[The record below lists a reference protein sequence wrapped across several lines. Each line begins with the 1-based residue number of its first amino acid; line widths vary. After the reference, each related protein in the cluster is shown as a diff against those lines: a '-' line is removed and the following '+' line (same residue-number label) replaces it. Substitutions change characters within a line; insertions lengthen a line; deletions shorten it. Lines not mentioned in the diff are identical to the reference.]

1 MISFITYVFCVT
13 FDFCSV
19 TVRFSVQL
27 LYVFCSY
34 RTFSVQLP
42 YIFCRVTVHFL
53 YSYRT
58 LLLTVAGN
66 RGSKMATMSDTIV
79 PGGGLALVPT
89 GGVWQLLQEPPSPEG
104 AALVRNDDA
113 SISLADGW
121 VTNVVLAAVCGVAL
135 WLAVVTYLGRPQG
148 LATTHRNSML
158 DILLDTVRRGE
169 AQQDKQL
176 HHPPTTAQGRPQQL
190 HIPHAAAQGRP
201 QQLHIPPAAAQGRPQ
216 QLRRPFQHQIQRHP
230 QQNSQLLPEQHIFQ
244 YQQYQYSRPQHH
256 QYQQDHRGPQHQ
268 QQQQDHRGPQHQQ
281 QQQDHRGPQHQQ
293 QQQDHRGP
301 QHQQQ
306 QQDHRGPQ
314 HHQQQQDHRG
324 PQHQQQ
330 QQDHRGPQHQQ
341 QQQDHR
347 GPEHQQQQQD
357 HRGPQHQQQQ
367 QDHRGPQHH
376 QQQQDHRGPQHQ
388 QQQQDHRGPQH
399 QQGIPHIEYSHVP
412 LDHRPQHEYDDLTH
426 DLSAIKTLGEVSGA
440 QIHDPGRGRV
450 EEGEEA
456 IYKSRPSFPKP
467 NNVSSSYNTFQTKP
481 FSRPG
486 NFVNTNEK
494 GQGTDNVIYDFER
507 PHRLKTLQNRPKR
520 PNEDVINNFER
531 PSNTTRTPGRRR
543 RPITQPRNNVTSH
556 VDFPAGY
563 SHVPDARTSAS
574 NQSDGIIS
582 HKIHPS
588 EVHRWPTTRLR
599 PDIFP
604 RNDSTYYFASPLDL
618 LNPKPNTWMASGTN
632 QTPSERHSTI
642 WNQNKGT
649 TNDQITPSDGDL
661 YRTTLPPATAAP
673 TLVARGA
680 GRASS
685 RIKKLSSSTPPG
697 LPAIMHSQDLAGLR
711 LEKGV
716 PLKWIPDGTGNYR
729 KRAEDAGV
737 KQSSNTA
744 GFFGSEA

>member
-1 MISFITYVFCVT
+1 
-13 FDFCSV
+13 
-19 TVRFSVQL
+19 
-27 LYVFCSY
+27 
-34 RTFSVQLP
+34 
-42 YIFCRVTVHFL
+42 
-53 YSYRT
+53 
-58 LLLTVAGN
+58 
-66 RGSKMATMSDTIV
+66 MATMSDTIV

-201 QQLHIPPAAAQGRPQ
+201 QQLHIPHAAAQGRPQQLHIPPAAAQGRPQ

-244 YQQYQYSRPQHH
+244 YQQYKYSRPQHH
-256 QYQQDHRGPQHQ
+256 QYQQDHRGPQH
-268 QQQQDHRGPQHQQ
+268 H
-281 QQQDHRGPQHQQ
+281 
-293 QQQDHRGP
+293 
-301 QHQQQ
+301 QQ

-324 PQHQQQ
+324 PQH
-330 QQDHRGPQHQQ
+330 H
-341 QQQDHR
+341 
-347 GPEHQQQQQD
+347 
-357 HRGPQHQQQQ
+357 QQQ

-376 QQQQDHRGPQHQ
+376 QQQQDQ
-388 QQQQDHRGPQH
+388 RGPQH

-412 LDHRPQHEYDDLTH
+412 LDHRPQHEYDGLAH

-599 PDIFP
+599 PDISP

-649 TNDQITPSDGDL
+649 TNAQITPSDGDL

-673 TLVARGA
+673 TLVALGA
-680 GRASS
+680 GRAPS
-685 RIKKLSSSTPPG
+685 RIKKWSSYTPPG
-697 LPAIMHSQDLAGLR
+697 LPAIMHSQDLADLR

-716 PLKWIPDGTGNYR
+716 PLK
-729 KRAEDAGV
+729 
-737 KQSSNTA
+737 
-744 GFFGSEA
+744 